1 METVTIELRPA
12 ERSDVV
18 VGSDINK
25 TLIFWLK
32 SEQTGEFDGPYSVF
46 GKITNRNELTFKS
59 EFRLWYDAGMVWVR
73 KFEIEK
79 D

>member
-1 METVTIELRPA
+1 METVTIELRQA
-12 ERSDVV
+12 KRSDIV
-18 VGSDINK
+18 VGLDLNK

-32 SEQTGEFDGPYSVF
+32 SEKTGEFDGPYSVF

-59 EFRLWYDAGMVWVR
+59 EFRVWYDAGMVWVR
-73 KFEIEK
+73 KSEFEE